1 MKAYSKGWTHMLK
14 QVTGQRW
21 SLRNFE
27 LVFLEASDVWSS
39 IRTQM
44 MLHETS
50 TKEKNLEIFRQSWF
64 FFFTYWHVLRQTLIN
79 TKVAQLASQNVEDA
93 INQCYQ
99 YKSSLVFNLR
109 SEIMHHSIAVLRC
122 EQSSDP
128 ELKL

>member
-1 MKAYSKGWTHMLK
+1 M
-14 QVTGQRW
+14 
-21 SLRNFE
+21 
-27 LVFLEASDVWSS
+27 
-39 IRTQM
+39 
-44 MLHETS
+44 
-50 TKEKNLEIFRQSWF
+50 
-64 FFFTYWHVLRQTLIN
+64 LRQTLIN

-122 EQSSDP
+122 EQSLDP